1 MSTLNSYLFN
11 NISGIRSD
19 MTDQTQ
25 QNIQNT
31 RFGAYTV
38 SNYFS
43 ENPSD
48 YQVKFATSQP
58 GLYVSDGGV
67 PGAVA
72 PSVIDIETR
81 LFSPVFDKSY
91 DGKVQLFQRPF
102 ATVPYLGRGS
112 GDPTLESK
120 LQQGELVGDK
130 KSVSTISELS
140 YIDYST
146 YPMMDSLKQ
155 QINNPVNSVQE
166 LAMDGWVRGGI
177 SAREVVS
184 NNSFNQNMRPNPLF

>member
-31 RFGAYTV
+31 RFGTYTV

-48 YQVKFATSQP
+48 YQVKFASSQP
-58 GLYVSDGGV
+58 GLYVSDHG
-67 PGAVA
+67 VA
-72 PSVIDIETR
+72 PSVIDVESR
-81 LFSPVFDKSY
+81 LFTPIADRP
-91 DGKVQLFQRPF
+91 VQLFQRPF

-112 GDPTLESK
+112 GDPTLESR
-120 LQQGELVGDK
+120 LQQGEMVADK

-146 YPMMDSLKQ
+146 YPMMDSLRQ
-155 QINNPVNSVQE
+155 QIGNPVNSVQE
-166 LAMDGWVRGGI
+166 LAMDGWVRGGV
-177 SAREVVS
+177 SAREMVA
-184 NNSFNQNMRPNPLF
+184 NQTFSQNIKPNATF